1 MSGRSVVVLGATP
14 KADRFAHRAMQLL
27 QRHGEKA
34 IPVNP
39 AFTEILG
46 EPCLPSI
53 TDVKESIHTVTLYL
67 GAARSEPLIPDIL
80 AAHPRRIIFNPG
92 SENANLEKA
101 ATAQGIEVVHG
112 CTLVMLN
119 SGTF

>member
-1 MSGRSVVVLGATP
+1 
-14 KADRFAHRAMQLL
+14 MQLL